1 MQYAGLQTLLRGLVA
16 GSLLVLGVPIEAT
29 AVGGRAETAEPPP
42 SATPAPPSAKPS
54 QNGASQISDFK
65 PITHE
70 RLLKGT
76 ADPSAW
82 LMYGGSYDS
91 TRFSPLTDINRTNV
105 KKLQAAWMFQTG
117 VPAQF
122 QASPVVAD
130 GIMYMTAAFNHVYA
144 IQAETGEMLWRYD
157 HPLPSDMRVCCGPSN
172 RGVAISGDKVFMATL
187 DACLVALQAQTG
199 ALVWQ
204 AEIDDYRKG
213 YSATAAPLIVKDK
226 VIVGIAGGEYGI
238 RGYVDAY
245 DVATGERRWRRHTT
259 PGEGEPGSETWAGDS
274 WKIGGG
280 PTWITGSYD
289 PEQDVIFWAT
299 GNPSPDWNGDVR
311 EGDNLY
317 TDSVLALDPESGAIK
332 WHFQFTPHDIWDY
345 DGNTDLF
352 LIDVERG
359 GKTVK
364 ALAQPN
370 RNGYLYVLDRTSG
383 EFLHGSQYVE
393 KLNWAKGL
401 DEQGRPIVNPEYV
414 PTKEAGK
421 FICPGSVGGKNG
433 SWTAAYSPITKYMYL
448 PVVESCWQMI
458 KGAATFIQG
467 IPFWG
472 GGPGKTEA
480 DDQSSYGHLS
490 AVDVS
495 SGAVKW
501 RYKDDYPLVGG
512 TMATAGGL
520 VFTGDQKGYALAF
533 DDTTG
538 ELLWKFQTG
547 STVRGQP
554 ATYKVNGRQ
563 YVAIPSGGGGL
574 AVSLVGE
581 NPLASKGS
589 TLFVFALPEGEE

>member
-1 MQYAGLQTLLRGLVA
+1 MQYAGLQKLLRSTVA
-16 GSLLVLGVPIEAT
+16 GSAILLVLPIEAS

-42 SATPAPPSAKPS
+42 AAAPAPSPAGQL
-54 QNGASQISDFK
+54 QNGTSQIGDFK
-65 PITHE
+65 PITQD

-76 ADPSAW
+76 DDPSAW

-91 TRFSPLTDINRTNV
+91 TRFSPLADINRTNV
-105 KKLQAAWMFQTG
+105 NKLQAAWMFQTG

-144 IQAETGEMLWRYD
+144 LNAETGEMLWRYD

-187 DACLVALQAQTG
+187 DARLIALKAQTG

-204 AEIDDYRKG
+204 VEMDDYRKG
-213 YSATAAPLIVKDK
+213 YSATAAPLVVKDK
-226 VIVGIAGGEYGI
+226 VVIGIAGGEYGI

-245 DVATGERRWRRHTT
+245 DVETGERRWRRHTT
-259 PGEGEPGSETWAGDS
+259 PGEGEPGSETWASDS

-317 TDSVLALDPESGAIK
+317 TDSVLALEPETGAIK

-421 FICPGSVGGKNG
+421 LICPGSVGGKNG

-458 KGAATFIQG
+458 KGTARFIQG

-472 GGPGKTEA
+472 GGPGKTQA

-574 AVSLVGE
+574 AVSLIGE
-581 NPLASKGS
+581 NPLVSKGS
-589 TLFVFALPEGEE
+589 TLFVFALPEGE